1 MKAAYT
7 PTDLDRLGKE
17 AYQKGRYQE
26 AAGYFKASSE
36 GFQAAQNPLLAAEM
50 ANNASVAYLKAGEFQ
65 SALEAVE
72 GTDEVFKAAGDVRRQ
87 AMAIGN
93 HAAALE
99 SLNQVDEAI
108 LRYEEADVL
117 FKEIGEH
124 DLRAPILQS
133 LSTLQFKSGR
143 SYEGLASLNAGFEE
157 GGKTSLR
164 RRILKAF
171 TDLPIRYLTK
181 TK

>member
-1 MKAAYT
+1 MNETYT
-7 PTDLDRLGKE
+7 PADLARLGKE
-17 AYQKGRYQE
+17 SYQKGKYQE
-26 AAGYFKASSE
+26 ASSFFKAAAE
-36 GFQAAQNPLLAAEM
+36 GFHSAQDPLSAAEM
-50 ANNASVAYLKAGEFQ
+50 ANNASVAYLKAGDYPA
-65 SALEAVE
+65 ALESVQ
-72 GTDEVFKAAGDVRRQ
+72 GTEEVFKAAGDTRRR

-93 HAAALE
+93 CAAALE
-99 SLNQVDEAI
+99 SLNRIDEAI
-108 LRYEEADVL
+108 QMYEQADSL

-143 SYEGLASLNAGFEE
+143 SLEGLANLNAGFEE
-157 GGKTSLR
+157 GGKSNLR

-171 TDLPIRYLTK
+171 TDLPIRFLTK

>member
-1 MKAAYT
+1 MNTTYT
-7 PTDLDRLGKE
+7 PPELDKLGKE
-17 AYQKGRYQE
+17 SYQKGKYLE
-26 AAGYFKASSE
+26 AASYFNAAAE
-36 GFQAAQNPLLAAEM
+36 GFLAVQNPLSAAEM
-50 ANNASVAYLKAGEFQ
+50 ANNASVAYLKAGDYQ
-65 SALEAVE
+65 AALDAVE
-72 GTDEVFKAAGDVRRQ
+72 GTEQIFHSSGDVRRR

-99 SLNQVDEAI
+99 SLGRIDEAI
-108 LRYEEADVL
+108 QLYEQADKL

-143 SYEGLASLNAGFEE
+143 GYEGLANLNAGFEE

-164 RRILKAF
+164 RRILKVF
-171 TDLPIRYLTK
+171 TDLPIKYLTK